1 MVRILGYNSGAEAEE
16 PREITRTP
24 SSSGDNGWLIR
35 FFDSAFF
42 CEWIAVSY
50 LYKHE
55 HSGVRD
61 YLCNRMYTLPITG
74 IESYLFQLCYM
85 MITKPS
91 PSLDKYIV
99 DMCTK
104 SLKIA
109 VKVHWFLLAEAE
121 DLDDNEEIRR
131 LQEKC
136 QLASLAGD
144 WPPLIKPQKAI
155 TSPSGKSRMFKLL
168 SSSSR
173 RILPLTSSPIQKSA
187 AVASATAT
195 AAAVSDD
202 APGSKAS
209 AGVKGSQEESSES
222 SYRVFKKLMPATKV
236 RDVLKKFRDK
246 EEEDPDQSKDAEQ
259 ESFFRRLFR
268 DDERVVRSDELA
280 TESFFRR
287 IFRDKS
293 DGEDRVRGSVD
304 EDEVKGLLFMFK
316 KIFREKHDDRDKT
329 DDEEKIWD
337 EDEGSEFFLF
347 RKFFR
352 VHPEEESIF
361 DSATFGTPENSPGAD
376 GFFKRLFRDKDRTGD
391 ESRSSSKKED
401 RSSPSLFKRLF
412 KDKAEDSVAT
422 EDSVNSVSSPD
433 NANASEVSSDSGR
446 TVCSHVEVGTN
457 DSEQSF
463 EHRMP
468 STRLDFEDIDQR
480 SDTSFSCCLVFTD
493 IRNVQKRPGSP
504 KQKTERG
511 SSKPPLPRY
520 SSFHIRKGTYHATLD
535 FVRSLC
541 DIASGLVDVFPME
554 DRRKALHESLAELN
568 NHLASAEQ
576 DGGVCFPMG
585 KGLYRVVH
593 IPENDAVLM
602 NSREKAPFLVCFEVL
617 KCETESSV
625 RDSRDSSIRPRG
637 GIPLAN
643 GDAHVQRP
651 PPWAYP
657 VWNSQQSGS
666 ENYLR
671 SASRAID
678 RAMAHDWETNVK
690 VVELNLHVLE
700 RTDDSDRGEK
710 CNESELVQVSLRAV
724 VDMNM
729 EDVGEDFTAKR
740 KDHRRVPSTVAMDA
754 VRAAAAKGEA
764 PPGLPLKGSGTD
776 QLGKSSDVVGG
787 ELWDIKKG
795 KIKKTSVFGGLPG
808 WDLRSAIVKSGDD
821 CRQEHLAVQLVS
833 HFYDIFQEAGLP
845 LWLRPYEVL
854 VTSSRAALIETI
866 PDTASVH
873 AIKTRNT
880 SLREYFCKKY
890 DENSPAF
897 KLAQRNFVESMAGY
911 SILCYFLQV
920 KDRHNANLLI
930 DEDGHI
936 VHIDFGFMLSNSP
949 GGVNFE
955 NAPFKLTR
963 EQLEASVMDSDA
975 EGTASE
981 FFDYFKVLCIQ
992 GFLTCRKH
1000 AERIILLVE
1009 MMQDSGC
1016 PCFRGGPKTI
1026 LNLRKRFHLS
1036 LTEEQCV
1043 SLVLSLISSSLDAW
1057 RTRQYDYYQRVLNG
1071 IQ

>member
-187 AVASATAT
+187 AASATAT

-202 APGSKAS
+202 AVGSKAS

-337 EDEGSEFFLF
+337 EEEGSEFFLF

-401 RSSPSLFKRLF
+401 
-412 KDKAEDSVAT
+412 
-422 EDSVNSVSSPD
+422 
-433 NANASEVSSDSGR
+433 
-446 TVCSHVEVGTN
+446 
-457 DSEQSF
+457 
-463 EHRMP
+463 
-468 STRLDFEDIDQR
+468 QR
-480 SDTSFSCCLVFTD
+480 
-493 IRNVQKRPGSP
+493 N
-504 KQKTERG
+504 RG

-617 KCETESSV
+617 KCETE
-625 RDSRDSSIRPRG
+625 RPRG

-764 PPGLPLKGSGTD
+764 PPGLPLKGSGTVTD